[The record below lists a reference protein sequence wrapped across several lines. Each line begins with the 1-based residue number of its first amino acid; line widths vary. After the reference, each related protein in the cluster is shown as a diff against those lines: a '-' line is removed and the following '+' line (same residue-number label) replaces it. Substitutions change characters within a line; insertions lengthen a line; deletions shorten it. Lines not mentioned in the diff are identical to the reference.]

1 MTGEKPFVVETLGT
15 TLTSPTLYV
24 SYHSLYATN
33 GCGHKV
39 GTPMYD
45 QIIAIPTAST
55 LSSVWASPLGGA
67 VIFYNGPGVITAT
80 ASLNI
85 TDLHEPVP
93 MSIYSSQP
101 FCASYAQANAAHFEM
116 NSWDCPRD
124 SPYKPVI
131 KLPHDILQ
139 RLDPAWADCAEA
151 YGGVYDPPIALR
163 PADAIAV
170 PTRPAGNEEPTST
183 PAAEASKP
191 RRPTTAHPTRVA
203 SQVTE
208 AVESTRLSSPDGDHG
223 VGLPTP
229 TTSPEEFSDA
239 PGRTPASAG
248 DHNAEG
254 PTADSSSVGSS
265 KPPTEHP
272 SEQAMASGNSDDHSG
287 SLAQNGQQ
295 EKGDRPGNNDLKPT
309 KDKKPPVDGASPTG
323 SAVGNNVISVL
334 ESALQA
340 AIDQIRPQK
349 TSQSQVSE
357 GKTSLSNQDAPGSA
371 GHDDAT
377 IATGPVNQ
385 VGVLQVGSDVYSQVQ
400 AESGAAV
407 FANAHSTITLSPGG
421 PVANIGSHS
430 ISAAASDVFVV
441 GSGTNIITTSL
452 YSPGVSAVDGQ
463 SLAGAASATAGAG
476 YVHLN
481 AKPTSLRDEKALT
494 IGDQVLTAA
503 VANGGLV
510 YANAQTT
517 VTFKPGNFP
526 ASVAGVELS
535 EAASGRLVV
544 GTGSDATTFALPT
557 HAYAPNVNSNGLDP
571 EVLTVGDQV
580 LTAALSDG
588 ALIYVNTIT
597 TVTLKPG
604 QFPASIGGVQ
614 LSEAASGRL
623 VVGTGSDAR
632 TLTLPTQLEALTIG
646 THIFTA
652 VKTQAGVYA
661 NAETTVSLEP
671 DGSATTIDG
680 VRVSQASGELVVV
693 GTGSDVRTLVLPTKA
708 GALTIG
714 THVLTPVATHIGA
727 VYADAVTTVSFGPDG
742 SVTTIDGIRV
752 SAVAAGVVVI
762 GTGID
767 ATTLALPTHDA
778 ALTIGTEVLTPV
790 ATQTG
795 AVFANQETTVSLGPE
810 GSITTIDGTR
820 ISVAAAG
827 VVVVGTGSDATT
839 LTLPTPDT
847 LLTIGTEVLTP
858 IAVQT
863 AAVFADGETTLSIGP
878 VGSVTTIDGTRVS
891 VSAPGVIV
899 IGTGSDATIVTLAAS
914 GFAQTTRTTSM
925 DTPFLDES
933 ASSTDGSPAQST
945 GDPASNTGT
954 SDEDSAE
961 SAGNIQKSLGWGTAV
976 FAVLLVLVCT

>member
-55 LSSVWASPLGGA
+55 LSSVWASPMGGA

-131 KLPHDILQ
+131 KLPHDLLQ

-151 YGGVYDPPIALR
+151 YGGVYDPPLALR

-170 PTRPAGNEEPTST
+170 PTRPAGNGEPTPT

-191 RRPTTAHPTRVA
+191 RPTTAQLTRVA

-208 AVESTRLSSPDGDHG
+208 HIESTRLSSPDGDHG

-239 PGRTPASAG
+239 PDRTPASVG
-248 DHNAEG
+248 DHNAQG
-254 PTADSSSVGSS
+254 PTADSSNVGSP
-265 KPPTEHP
+265 KPPTEHS
-272 SEQAMASGNSDDHSG
+272 SEQAMASGNSDDQSG
-287 SLAQNGQQ
+287 LSTQNGQQ
-295 EKGDRPGNNDLKPT
+295 EKGDRPGNNDLTPT

-323 SAVGNNVISVL
+323 SAAGNNVISVL

-349 TSQSQVSE
+349 TSQPKASE
-357 GKTSLSNQDAPGSA
+357 GKISPSNQDAAGSA

-385 VGVLQVGSDVYSQVQ
+385 AGVLQIGSDVFSQVQ
-400 AESGAAV
+400 AESGAPV

-421 PVANIGSHS
+421 PVVNIGSHS
-430 ISAAASDVFVV
+430 VSAAASDVFVV
-441 GSGTNIITTSL
+441 GSGANRITTSL
-452 YSPGVSAVDGQ
+452 YPPGVSAADGQ
-463 SLAGAASATAGAG
+463 FPAGAG
-476 YVHLN
+476 SVHLN
-481 AKPTSLRDEKALT
+481 AKPTSLPDEEALT
-494 IGDQVLTAA
+494 IGDQILTAA
-503 VANGGLV
+503 LANGALI
-510 YANAQTT
+510 YANSETT
-517 VTFKPGNFP
+517 VTFRPGHFP

-544 GTGSDATTFALPT
+544 GTGSDATTIALPT
-557 HAYAPNVNSNGLDP
+557 HAYASNVDSNGLDP
-571 EVLTVGDQV
+571 EALTVGDQI

-588 ALIYVNTIT
+588 ALVYVNTIT

-604 QFPASIGGVQ
+604 QFPASVGGVQ

-632 TLTLPTQLEALTIG
+632 TVILPTKVEALTIG

-680 VRVSQASGELVVV
+680 IKVSQAAGGLVVV
-693 GTGSDVRTLVLPTKA
+693 GTGSDARTLVLPTRA
-708 GALTIG
+708 EALTIG
-714 THVLTPVATHIGA
+714 THVLTPVATHTGA
-727 VYADAVTTVSFGPDG
+727 VYADAETTVSFGPAG
-742 SVTTIDGIRV
+742 AITTIDGFRV
-752 SAVAAGVVVI
+752 SAVAAGMVVV
-762 GTGID
+762 GTGRD
-767 ATTLALPTHDA
+767 ATTFTLPTHDA

-795 AVFANQETTVSLGPE
+795 AVFANEETTISLGPK
-810 GSITTIDGTR
+810 GSVTTIDGTR
-820 ISVAAAG
+820 VSVAAAG

-839 LTLPTPDT
+839 LTLPTLDI

-863 AAVFADGETTLSIGP
+863 AAVFADGETTITIGP
-878 VGSVTTIDGTRVS
+878 VGSVTTIDGIRIS

-899 IGTGSDATIVTLAAS
+899 IGTGSDTTIVTLAAS

-925 DTPFLDES
+925 DTPFSSDS
-933 ASSTDGSPAQST
+933 ASSTNGSPTQST
-945 GDPASNTGT
+945 GNPASNTGT
-954 SDEDSAE
+954 SDGDPAE
-961 SAGNIQKSLGWGTAV
+961 STGNIQKSLDWGIAS
-976 FAVLLVLVCT
+976 FAALLVSVFT